1 MTPKPANASAVS
13 EIYELLRYA
22 ATRKQPIAA
31 TYDGQPRLLC
41 PHVGG
46 RKSGRLHVLCYQ
58 FGGSS
63 NSAEPL
69 APEGEGV
76 WRCLTVEKLSQVEL
90 RTDAWRTGPR
100 SKRQTCIDE
109 VDFDADV
116 QPGGDPQKRAMRQL
130 PQQQARQNNANR
142 RDRMWIMPFGA

>member
-1 MTPKPANASAVS
+1 MTAKPADASAVR

-41 PHVGG
+41 PYVGG

-63 NSAEPL
+63 NSAELL
-69 APEGEGV
+69 APEGDGV
-76 WRCLTVEKLSQVEL
+76 WRCLAVEKLSRVQL
-90 RTDAWRTGPR
+90 RTEAWHTGPR

-116 QPGGDPQKRAMRQL
+116 QPEDAPQ
-130 PQQQARQNNANR
+130 N
-142 RDRMWIMPFGA
+142 GH

>member
-1 MTPKPANASAVS
+1 MTPKPADASAVS

-41 PHVGG
+41 PQVGG
-46 RKSGRLHVLCYQ
+46 RKSGRLHVLCFQ

-63 NSAEPL
+63 KSAEPL
-69 APEGEGV
+69 APEGESV

-90 RTDAWRTGPR
+90 RTEAWHTEPR
-100 SKRQTCIDE
+100 SQRQTCIDE

-116 QPGGDPQKRAMRQL
+116 QPGDDPQKGQ
-130 PQQQARQNNANR
+130 
-142 RDRMWIMPFGA
+142 

>member
-1 MTPKPANASAVS
+1 MTPKSADASAVS

-22 ATRKQPIAA
+22 ATRKQPIVA
-31 TYDGQPRLLC
+31 TYDGQPRLFC

-46 RKSGRLHVLCYQ
+46 RKSGYQ

-63 NSAEPL
+63 KSAEPL

-76 WRCLTVEKLSQVEL
+76 WRCLAVEKLSHVGL
-90 RTDAWRTGPR
+90 RTEAWHTGPR

-109 VDFDADV
+109 VDFDAD
-116 QPGGDPQKRAMRQL
+116 
-130 PQQQARQNNANR
+130 
-142 RDRMWIMPFGA
+142 

>member
-1 MTPKPANASAVS
+1 MTPKPADASAVS
-13 EIYELLRYA
+13 EIYELLRFA

-41 PHVGG
+41 PHIGG
-46 RKSGRLHVLCYQ
+46 RKAGQRHVLCYQ
-58 FGGSS
+58 FGGRS

-76 WRCLTVEKLSQVEL
+76 WRCLAVDRLSHVEL
-90 RTDAWRTGPR
+90 RREAWHTGPR

-109 VDFDADV
+109 VDFDVDV
-116 QPGGDPQKRAMRQL
+116 QPADDPQKGQ
-130 PQQQARQNNANR
+130 
-142 RDRMWIMPFGA
+142 